1 MRTFLFREI
10 VSLSGSWPRDAGIPG
25 TSSFVQRKCLVVDD
39 GGKSRTGFAP
49 GNFLFFVG
57 TKRRNYMELKP
68 VKSLQVLPA
77 VDFDPESRRAR
88 QPGRSLLVSRDNF
101 CHFC

>member
-1 MRTFLFREI
+1 MA
-10 VSLSGSWPRDAGIPG
+10 SGCRNPRDIIVCAK
-25 TSSFVQRKCLVVDD
+25 KCLVVDD

-68 VKSLQVLPA
+68 VKSLQVLLRRSILIQKAVVPPA
-77 VDFDPESRRAR
+77 VPFFVS
-88 QPGRSLLVSRDNF
+88 QP
-101 CHFC
+101 